1 METEQ
6 ILSVLKEA
14 TKKGKECQDNA
25 DREFYKNVRKIAHTL
40 LLTKARL
47 KKARAIMRDFR
58 ELSKKFETEC

>member
-1 METEQ
+1 MKSEP
-6 ILSVLKEA
+6 ILDILKEA
-14 TKKGKECQDNA
+14 TKRGKECQD
-25 DREFYKNVRKIAHTL
+25 DKDKEFYKNVRKIAHTL